1 MARLCFLVVFV
12 GLLMPPFGRAQV
24 TGTFSLEKVAFAPG
38 EPVFLT
44 LTLRNEGKD
53 VAEVQTAGDPFS
65 FCSGYTIH
73 ISGDAAPEPAC
84 FEGAGGSC
92 MSGAISLAPG
102 ASRSERLLLNY
113 KSNALGDLRAPVGVP
128 GDYTVE
134 ASRKIA
140 YAPVA
145 GSRIYTAP
153 DRGEVRQTFHL
164 RVDPALELSPTIYA
178 PYMQQLDSKED
189 TVRREAARTL
199 ATLAPA
205 ALEPLLLTFAT
216 SKDPALQEFAP
227 LALANLGTK
236 ASLAALA
243 QMFRDSQP
251 GTYESWM
258 AAEKLGQTHDP
269 AWLPL
274 LLEVA
279 DQHGGMYLANA
290 AESGGDVAIPAL
302 LARLHSQDPGV
313 RDAAIYAFG
322 STGSRVAVPVLISLL
337 GGQGDRNTAIY
348 ANLALMRL
356 THFYAEQGVDG
367 DAIPSWQGRWQRWWL
382 ASGASATIYK
392 PGACAE
398 DVKLP

>member
-1 MARLCFLVVFV
+1 
-12 GLLMPPFGRAQV
+12 
-24 TGTFSLEKVAFAPG
+24 
-38 EPVFLT
+38 
-44 LTLRNEGKD
+44 
-53 VAEVQTAGDPFS
+53 
-65 FCSGYTIH
+65 
-73 ISGDAAPEPAC
+73 
-84 FEGAGGSC
+84 

-178 PYMQQLDSKED
+178 LYIQQLDSKED

-243 QMFRDSQP
+243 QMLRDSQP
-251 GTYESWM
+251 GTYESMM

-279 DQHGGMYLANA
+279 DQHGGQYLANA
-290 AESGGDVAIPAL
+290 AESGGDAAIPAL
-302 LARLHSQDPGV
+302 LVRLHSQDPGI
-313 RDAAIYAFG
+313 RNAAIYAFG
-322 STGSRVAVPVLISLL
+322 STGSRAAVPVLLSLL
-337 GGQGDRNTAIY
+337 GGQGDRDTAIY
-348 ANLALMRL
+348 ANVALMRL

-382 ASGASATIYK
+382 ASGASATIYR